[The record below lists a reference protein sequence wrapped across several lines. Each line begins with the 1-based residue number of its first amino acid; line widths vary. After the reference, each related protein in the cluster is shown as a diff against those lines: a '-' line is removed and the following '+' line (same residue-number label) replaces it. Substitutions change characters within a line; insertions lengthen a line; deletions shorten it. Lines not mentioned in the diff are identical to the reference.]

1 MIKHMTE
8 SEKQVMDLLWKSEVP
23 LSCDEIVRLSTDKT
37 WKDSYVHSLMKS
49 LTKKGIA
56 QIVSFELTTRSY
68 ARKFA
73 PKISYDEYVLLS
85 SFSEDEI
92 KDTDRMAR
100 FIRIVA
106 DHSESDKLLESI
118 YGTLSR

>member
-1 MIKHMTE
+1 MTE
-8 SEKQVMDLLWKSEVP
+8 SEKQVMELLWKSDVP
-23 LSCDEIVRLSTDKT
+23 LACTEIVKLSTDRK
-37 WKDSYVHSLMKS
+37 WKDSYVYSLLKS
-49 LTKKGIA
+49 LVNKGIA
-56 QIVSFELTTRSY
+56 QVESFELVSRSY

-85 SFSEDEI
+85 SFTEDEI

-100 FIRIVA
+100 FIRIVV

>member
-106 DHSESDKLLESI
+106 DHSESDKLLASI